1 MPKGS
6 HLGEF
11 EQHVLAA
18 LLRLRDNAY
27 GVTIRREIAE
37 RTGRDVAI
45 GAVYATLDRLER
57 KGFVSSRAGE
67 PTPER
72 GGRAKRYFKI
82 EGPGVS
88 ALDESWWMTDRMRDG
103 LVVPLGA
110 SA

>member
-67 PTPER
+67 STPER
-72 GGRAKRYFKI
+72 GGRAKRYFKV
-82 EGPGVS
+82 EAPGIR
-88 ALDESWWMTDRMRDG
+88 ALSESWWMSDRMRDG
-103 LVVPLGA
+103 LPVPVGA
-110 SA
+110 